1 MKNGHGIGNIH
12 NLLIFGNL
20 GDEIAGRQIIT
31 DGHTNT
37 EDQDIRIDTKKLVMN
52 KFVMITFSARV
63 FV

>member
-1 MKNGHGIGNIH
+1 MKNGHRVGDIH
-12 NLLIFGNL
+12 NLLILGNL
-20 GDEIAGRQIIT
+20 GDEIAGGQIIT